1 MSMTIKA
8 DIAGF
13 DALLDKLDMDLQEAA
28 RPAAYAGGGVLY
40 DAVRANVQSIG
51 RITGNLASALY
62 IAYSQDNSS
71 PGRAT
76 YHISW
81 NAKKAPHGHLVEWG
95 HLQRYAVFLDKS
107 GQWKTAVRPEARA
120 AGKKKPQ
127 RGASQAEK
135 DAYYVTLPAPK
146 HVAARPF
153 IRPAANFFPQADKA
167 AQDALF
173 AYLRRTWLI

>member
-1 MSMTIKA
+1 MSMTIGV
-8 DIAGF
+8 DLAGF
-13 DALLDKLDMDLQEAA
+13 DALLNQLDQDLQDAA
-28 RPAAYAGGGVLY
+28 RPAAYAAGKVLY
-40 DAVRANVQSIG
+40 DAATTNVNGIG
-51 RITGNLASALY
+51 RVTGNLASALY
-62 IAYSQDNSS
+62 IAYSKDNSG

-76 YHISW
+76 YHVSW

-95 HLQRYAVFLDKS
+95 HIQRYATYIDTR

-120 AGKKKPQ
+120 AKKKKPR

-135 DAYYVTLPAPK
+135 DAYYVTLPSPK

-153 IRPAANFFPQADKA
+153 IRPAASQFPQADQA
-167 AQDALF
+167 AQGALL